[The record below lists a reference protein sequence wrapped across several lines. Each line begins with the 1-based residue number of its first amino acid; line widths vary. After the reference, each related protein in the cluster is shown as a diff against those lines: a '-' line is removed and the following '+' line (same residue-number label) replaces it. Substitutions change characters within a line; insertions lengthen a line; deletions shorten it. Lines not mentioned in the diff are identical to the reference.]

1 MEKID
6 WNELQPRCAH
16 KSMSPF
22 PRCLSLLG
30 LSPGFTQR
38 EFLEVMSME
47 RSDEVRQLAHQ
58 EWESQQGPEFDRHN
72 WRWHLSYVSMKT
84 EITRPDAL
92 YALNRYN
99 SSTQP

>member
-1 MEKID
+1 
-6 WNELQPRCAH
+6 
-16 KSMSPF
+16 MSPF

-38 EFLEVMSME
+38 EFLEVMAME
-47 RSDEVRQLAHQ
+47 RSDEMRQLAHQ

-84 EITRPDAL
+84 EFTRPDAL